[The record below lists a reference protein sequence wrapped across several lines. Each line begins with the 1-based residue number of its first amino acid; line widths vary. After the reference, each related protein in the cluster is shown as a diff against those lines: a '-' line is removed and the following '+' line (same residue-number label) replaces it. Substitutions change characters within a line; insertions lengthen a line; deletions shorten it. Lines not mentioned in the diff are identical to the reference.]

1 MAHELDT
8 RDNGAAAFV
17 SLRQSAWHQL
27 GTIAA
32 DEMTFDE
39 AMNLG
44 GLDYPLA
51 LRPLTTSLPIEG
63 ANGDEIDTLPIEV
76 PGHRAVVRADRNKV
90 LGVVSDRYELVT
102 NREAMQ
108 MVDVL
113 VNDGLAVIETA
124 GVLREGADAWMAI
137 RFTGE
142 QIEAAGEN
150 GGDEIKFYGLVR
162 TNHNGKASVQ
172 VATTP
177 VRVVCANTLAM
188 ALGNGQTTV
197 RSVMHM
203 GTQARTKVR
212 EAAQS
217 LWSGTLQDAEKMA
230 AAFAAM
236 QRTPISEAQFETTVL
251 DVLCPMPELPA
262 ADASKLAH
270 SLYPSRVMKANETR
284 FQIQE
289 LWISGTGQQGACT
302 AWDAYNACTE
312 ALDHYDTVTV
322 KGAPHGDVADRQAR
336 AAEGR
341 CLRSTPR
348 AERVSNHSPRAVH
361 HTARGSSLLPRP
373 NHATPCRRDDRAS
386 FRDSPCAESHLF
398 SASHVPAR
406 HPRAVRADDC
416 ASNYGVPRE
425 RRAACRVLPA
435 VGTRPR
441 FMTVTRSTLAQF
453 LRHGVRIVG
462 RV

>member
-27 GTIAA
+27 GTIVA
-32 DEMTFDE
+32 DELSFDE
-39 AMNLG
+39 AMHLG

-63 ANGDEIDTLPIEV
+63 ASGDEIDTLDIAV
-76 PGHRAVVRADRNKV
+76 PGHRAVVRADRNLV

-142 QIEAAGEN
+142 QIDAAGEN

-197 RSVMHM
+197 RSVLHM
-203 GTQARTKVR
+203 GSQARTKVQD
-212 EAAQS
+212 AAKS

-236 QRTPISEAQFETTVL
+236 QRTPISEAQFEAAVL
-251 DVLCPMPELPA
+251 DVLCPMPEEPSA
-262 ADASKLAH
+262 EASKLAQA
-270 SLYPSRVMKANETR
+270 LFPSRVMKATETR
-284 FQIQE
+284 FRIQE
-289 LWISGTGQQGACT
+289 LWVSGTGQQGACT

-312 ALDHYDTVTV
+312 SLDHFDTVTV
-322 KGAPHGDVADRQAR
+322 KG
-336 AAEGR
+336 
-341 CLRSTPR
+341 
-348 AERVSNHSPRAVH
+348 ERL
-361 HTARGSSLLPRP
+361 TALLP
-373 NHATPCRRDDRAS
+373 T
-386 FRDSPCAESHLF
+386 
-398 SASHVPAR
+398 
-406 HPRAVRADDC
+406 
-416 ASNYGVPRE
+416 GK
-425 RRAACRVLPA
+425 
-435 VGTRPR
+435 
-441 FMTVTRSTLAQF
+441 LAQLKADVF
-453 LRHGVRIVG
+453 G
-462 RV
+462 RLLALSA